1 MFVDCFLD
9 FQGTHLV
16 FGQQLF
22 ERKYQLNFEC
32 SLLMLNNHVYKEILR
47 CLWTVYMI
55 KQKLLCPRKLFEYEI
70 DFAGLMEKVWVL
82 GEGRD

>member
-55 KQKLLCPRKLFEYEI
+55 K
-70 DFAGLMEKVWVL
+70 
-82 GEGRD
+82 